1 MALEFKLKFSFLC
14 LVVSVKQAYVTGY
27 VVLAASAVSTIVLT
41 LIK

>member
-1 MALEFKLKFSFLC
+1 MVLEFKLKIFFLY

-27 VVLAASAVSTIVLT
+27 VVLTASAVSTIVLT